1 MKAGTGIT
9 LLILSCLLYCSTIIP
24 GNTDRNDKSLF
35 SGGDIVP
42 VSAKKIYIHTFT
54 SSETIRF
61 NISELM
67 IRLKKSL
74 NRDSRLTVTENIDE
88 AEIILAGE
96 IIKYTIQPLIF
107 NPQGKAELKRMRITL
122 SLSLYNSIT
131 GEQIFQRRVVEA
143 LHEYSDIKPPIE
155 TELRAG
161 LNLIDKITPRIAA
174 QLFTGWYTEELTPHE
189 RGKKE

>member
-9 LLILSCLLYCSTIIP
+9 LLLLSCLLYCSTIIP
-24 GNTDRNDKSLF
+24 GDSDNTLKRLLQ
-35 SGGDIVP
+35 GGDIVP
-42 VSAKKIYIHTFT
+42 ANAAKIFLRTFT
-54 SSETIRF
+54 SPETVKF

-67 IRLKKSL
+67 IRLKKHL

-88 AEIILAGE
+88 AEIVLSGE
-96 IIKYTIQPLIF
+96 ITGYTIQPLLF
-107 NPQGKAELKRMRITL
+107 NPQGKAELKRMRVTL

-131 GEQIFQRRVVEA
+131 GEMIFHRRVVEA
-143 LHEYSDIKPPIE
+143 LHEYSDITPPIE

-174 QLFTGWYTEELTPHE
+174 QLFTGWYTEELTPLE
-189 RGKKE
+189 RGKRE

>member
-1 MKAGTGIT
+1 MKTGAGIT
-9 LLILSCLLYCSTIIP
+9 LTLLSCILYCSSLAP
-24 GNTDRNDKSLF
+24 GGTETSLESLF
-35 SGGDIVP
+35 PGGDIVP
-42 VSAKKIYIHTFT
+42 AGAKKIFLHNFT
-54 SSETIRF
+54 SSETIKF
-61 NISELM
+61 NMSELM

-74 NRDSRLTVTENIDE
+74 NRDGRLTVTENKDE
-88 AEIILAGE
+88 AEMILTGE
-96 IIKYTIQPLIF
+96 ITGYTIQPLKF

-122 SLSLYNSIT
+122 SLNLHNSIS
-131 GEQIFQRRVVEA
+131 GEDVFRRRVVEA

-189 RGKKE
+189 RGKKQ